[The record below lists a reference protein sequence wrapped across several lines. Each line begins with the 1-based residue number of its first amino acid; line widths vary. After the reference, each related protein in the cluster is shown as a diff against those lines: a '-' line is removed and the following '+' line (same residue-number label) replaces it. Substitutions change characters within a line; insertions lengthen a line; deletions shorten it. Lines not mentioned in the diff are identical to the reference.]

1 MSREEHIAASK
12 IHERARQFRGVFLNY
27 IAVIE
32 RDIALLLTEH
42 FCREDPTKQQ
52 MFFDEIA
59 CKFTLDRKR
68 ALLIEILKSDY
79 PTYWRENGKLLQ
91 DLQLL
96 QSFRNKLAH
105 SVVDVSPEALR
116 RPIEQG
122 VGFVQWEA
130 GAPIT
135 EQEMD
140 DWCVRANMVSST
152 LASIKALLPYKES
165 ASAQHIM
172 QADAF
177 GAA

>member
-1 MSREEHIAASK
+1 MPREEHIAASK
-12 IHERARQFRGVFLNY
+12 IHERARQFRGVFLNH

-59 CKFTLDRKR
+59 CKFTLERKR
-68 ALLIEILKSDY
+68 TLLIEIVKSDY
-79 PTYWRENGKLLQ
+79 PSYWRENGQPLK

-122 VGFVQWEA
+122 VGFVQWKT

-135 EQEMD
+135 EQEME
-140 DWCVRANMVSST
+140 DWRVRANTVSST

-165 ASAQHIM
+165 TIA
-172 QADAF
+172 
-177 GAA
+177 